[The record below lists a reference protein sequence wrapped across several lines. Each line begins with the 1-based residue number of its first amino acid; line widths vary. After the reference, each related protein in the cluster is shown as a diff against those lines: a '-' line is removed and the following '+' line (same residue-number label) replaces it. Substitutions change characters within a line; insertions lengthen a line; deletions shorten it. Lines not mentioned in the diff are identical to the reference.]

1 MENIKP
7 VNKVKSTNEINPVSK
22 IKSNGKINTAGKI
35 TQIDKINY
43 RSQVRVV
50 YAPDSAIAR
59 PHETSPPS
67 LNQISKLKSKPANIK
82 AFSPINRD
90 LSKVYAPALISV
102 CSLVNKQP

>member
-1 MENIKP
+1 MKNLKP
-7 VNKVKSTNEINPVSK
+7 VNKVKSTNEINPVGK

-59 PHETSPPS
+59 PHETSPPIIEP
-67 LNQISKLKSKPANIK
+67 NFKTEIQT
-82 AFSPINRD
+82 R
-90 LSKVYAPALISV
+90 
-102 CSLVNKQP
+102 